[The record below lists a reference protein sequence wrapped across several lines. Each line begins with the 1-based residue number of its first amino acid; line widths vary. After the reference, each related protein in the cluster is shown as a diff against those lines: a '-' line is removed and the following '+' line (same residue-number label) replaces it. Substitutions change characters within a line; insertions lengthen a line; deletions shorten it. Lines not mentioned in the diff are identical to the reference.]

1 MCKRATT
8 SLRCLAHGL
17 QGCVLQDGPRST
29 EPVSFPETLVGEVF
43 LDGDS
48 RFSKISCSSQLGC
61 SGSMSFLQIRSF
73 FFFFPS
79 VVRLGNLEF
88 YLNGD
93 LVALMGLS
101 IRCWAS
107 VVAQMVKDLLAMR
120 ETQV

>member
-1 MCKRATT
+1 MGTPG
-8 SLRCLAHGL
+8 LAK
-17 QGCVLQDGPRST
+17 
-29 EPVSFPETLVGEVF
+29 TLVLLSWVVRVPCF
-43 LDGDS
+43 S
-48 RFSKISCSSQLGC
+48 YRFAL
-61 SGSMSFLQIRSF
+61 
-73 FFFFPS
+73 FFFPS

-107 VVAQMVKDLLAMR
+107 LVAQMVKDLLAMR

>member
-1 MCKRATT
+1 MGTPGLAK
-8 SLRCLAHGL
+8 SLVLLSWVVRVPCL
-17 QGCVLQDGPRST
+17 SY
-29 EPVSFPETLVGEVF
+29 
-43 LDGDS
+43 
-48 RFSKISCSSQLGC
+48 RFAL
-61 SGSMSFLQIRSF
+61 